1 MVASVVYR
9 YSCARSR
16 SQPRNW
22 VAAGFRFGVVISMR
36 LRLQD
41 INEALDAMLTGTE
54 GRVVVTFD

>member
-1 MVASVVYR
+1 
-9 YSCARSR
+9 
-16 SQPRNW
+16 
-22 VAAGFRFGVVISMR
+22 VVISMR